1 MREGLCKDDVNFAAA
16 LISKFQFAKKKKKKS
31 RISFVSF
38 VENLGGS

>member
-16 LISKFQFAKKKKKKS
+16 LISKFQFAKKKKKS